1 MPTDAR
7 PASPNPPSPPGFLA
21 DEAALKRAFD
31 AEGPGLLTSAQS
43 QLGEAAALA
52 PRVVETAFVDAW
64 HQRAVIANMEQLK
77 AFLADDIKHGSARAL
92 SRRHSAG
99 RFAGGKAGATTGSH
113 EAASADPA
121 QMWARIAN
129 GIKAGSGSADAH
141 VAAADAGRHE
151 AAAHMKIAAR
161 KTNWAVPV
169 AIGVGALAIALAGA
183 FYVNRLGEDDAVYA
197 AVTRQGIQPI
207 QSGPGQIGNSTLTD
221 STKMRMGPETRLF
234 RPDEFP
240 AKIRAVKVEGTA
252 QFEVAPGNV
261 LPFRVVAKHAQII
274 APAANFVVTSYPN
287 DTGVAIL
294 VKSGSVTVKSGKQTL
309 PLTAGQ
315 AVIVDGNNS
324 STPTEPQ
331 KLAAFGWTD
340 GQVAVEHKQLRE
352 VIAQLGRWFNLDI
365 KVPDLKLLDRDAG
378 FNVSLDSSKAAITQV
393 EKSANVKFAYEGETK
408 VFRDAGKAKK

>member
-1 MPTDAR
+1 MPT
-7 PASPNPPSPPGFLA
+7 NPSSFLA

-31 AEGPGLLTSAQS
+31 AEVASCLASAQS
-43 QLGEAAALA
+43 QLGEASALA
-52 PRVVETAFVDAW
+52 PRVVEGAFCDAW
-64 HQRAVIANMEQLK
+64 RQRDTIANNEQLK
-77 AFLADDIKHGSARAL
+77 AFLADDIRHGAARAL

-113 EAASADPA
+113 EAASTDPA
-121 QMWARIAN
+121 QMWARIVN
-129 GIKAGSGSADAH
+129 GIKPGAGSADAH
-141 VAAADAGRHE
+141 AAAADAGRHE

-161 KTNWAVPV
+161 KTNWAIPV
-169 AIGVGALAIALAGA
+169 AIGIGALAIALGGA
-183 FYVNRLGEDDAVYA
+183 FYVSRLGENDAVYA

-221 STKMRMGPETRLF
+221 STKMKMGPETRLF

-240 AKIRAVKVEGTA
+240 SKIRAVKVAGTA
-252 QFEVAPGNV
+252 QFDVAPGNV

-274 APAANFVVTSYPN
+274 APAASFVVTAYDD
-287 DTGVAIL
+287 DTGVAVL
-294 VKSGSVTVKSGKQTL
+294 VKSGNVTVISGKQTL

-315 AVIVDGNNS
+315 AVIVDGNTS
-324 STPTEPQ
+324 ATPTEAQ

-340 GQVAVEHKQLRE
+340 GQVSVDHKQLRE

-365 KVPDLKLLDRDAG
+365 KVPDLKLLDREAS
-378 FNVSLDSSKAAITQV
+378 FSVSLDSSKAAITQV

-408 VFRDAGKAKK
+408 VFRDAAGKK